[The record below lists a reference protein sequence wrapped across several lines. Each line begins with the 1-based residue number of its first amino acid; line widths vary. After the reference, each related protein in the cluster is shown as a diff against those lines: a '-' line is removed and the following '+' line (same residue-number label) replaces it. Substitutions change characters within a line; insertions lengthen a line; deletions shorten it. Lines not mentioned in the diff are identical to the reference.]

1 MCRSPRITVNAY
13 ERTARRSVPAT
24 FVGYVHLVSQRVL
37 ASFIPPTLSKVNG
50 RVVKMI
56 FGKKKKVKPTSDQ
69 LSIGGEEVVLPS
81 LEIKTVGIAKDEA
94 QGLMIAARQLPGYP
108 VALVLLANAISA
120 RADRILMDYSAQGAV
135 VRYRIDGVWETLP
148 PLDRPTGDAALVVY
162 KKMFG
167 LNPAERRAKQDAKF
181 ATNFKEIDWVILFTS
196 AGVQSGERVLFQ
208 IDTKKPTIKTLN
220 DLGMREPMQES
231 FRGLLNGHKGIV
243 LISGPPG
250 QGLPTSWR
258 IALESA
264 DKYVRDFVSL
274 ENKADPDP
282 EIINVFQNFYELGV
296 GDTPEAQFEKMLLR
310 QPDVLVMP
318 SLVNS
323 YIADRVID
331 LITKLGKHAI
341 TRIVATDAA
350 DAIVKLI
357 TTYKPEAKELIKL
370 LCGVSNQRL
379 VRRLC
384 ERCKQPF
391 QPTPQLLQKLGIPA
405 GRVQKLFQPTIP
417 PPPEQRV
424 DAKGNPIEIEICK
437 KCNGRGYYGRM
448 AIFELLKVDD
458 KMRQAILKSGGN
470 ADAIRQFAKQQGHL
484 GFQEEGI
491 LACALGM
498 TSLQEIQKMM
508 ASK

>member
-1 MCRSPRITVNAY
+1 MV
-13 ERTARRSVPAT
+13 
-24 FVGYVHLVSQRVL
+24 
-37 ASFIPPTLSKVNG
+37 
-50 RVVKMI
+50 
-56 FGKKKKVKPTSDQ
+56 FGKKKKKPAGDQ
-69 LSIGGEEVVLPS
+69 VALGGEDVVVPA
-81 LEIKTVGIAKDEA
+81 LEIKTVGVPKDEA

-108 VALVLLANAISA
+108 IAIILLANAISA

-135 VRYRIDGVWETLP
+135 VRYRVDGVWETLP

-162 KKMFG
+162 KKVFG

-181 ATNFKEIDWVILFTS
+181 ATNFKEIDWVVSFTS
-196 AGVQSGERVLFQ
+196 AGVPSGERVLFQ
-208 IDTKKPTIKTLN
+208 IETKKPMIKTLN
-220 DLGMREPMQES
+220 DMGMREAMQES
-231 FRGLLNGHKGIV
+231 FRGLLNGDQGIV

-250 QGLPTSWR
+250 QGLPTTWR

-264 DKYVRDFVSL
+264 DKFVRDYVSL

-296 GDTPEAQFEKMLLR
+296 GDTPEEQFEKMLLR

-318 SLVNS
+318 SLINS

-331 LITKLGKHAI
+331 QITKLGKHSI
-341 TRIVATDAA
+341 TRMVASDSVDA
-350 DAIVKLI
+350 LI
-357 TTYKPEAKELIKL
+357 KVLSTYKTEAKQILKL
-370 LCGVSNQRL
+370 TSGVLNQRL

-437 KCNGRGYYGRM
+437 RCNGRGYYGRM
-448 AIFELLKVDD
+448 AIFELLTIDD
-458 KMRQAILKSGGN
+458 KMRQAIQKLAGN
-470 ADAIRQFAKQQGHL
+470 PDAIRQFAKQNGHL

-508 ASK
+508 AAKV

>member
-1 MCRSPRITVNAY
+1 MV
-13 ERTARRSVPAT
+13 
-24 FVGYVHLVSQRVL
+24 
-37 ASFIPPTLSKVNG
+37 
-50 RVVKMI
+50 
-56 FGKKKKVKPTSDQ
+56 FGKKKKNPAGDPAT
-69 LSIGGEEVVLPS
+69 LGGEDVVVPP
-81 LEIKTVGIAKDEA
+81 LEIKTVGVPKDEA

-108 VALVLLANAISA
+108 IAIILLANAISA

-135 VRYRIDGVWETLP
+135 VRYRVDGVWETLP
-148 PLDRPTGDAALVVY
+148 PMDRPTGDAALVVY

-181 ATNFKEIDWVILFTS
+181 GTNFKEIDWVVSFTS
-196 AGVQSGERVLFQ
+196 AGVPSGERVLFQ

-220 DLGMREPMQES
+220 DLGMREGMQES
-231 FRGLLNGHKGIV
+231 FRGLLNGDQGIV
-243 LISGPPG
+243 LISGPTG
-250 QGLPTSWR
+250 QGLPTTWR
-258 IALESA
+258 ISLESA
-264 DKYVRDFVSL
+264 DKFVRDYVSL

-296 GDTPEAQFEKMLLR
+296 GDTPEEQFEKMLLR

-318 SLVNS
+318 SLINS

-331 LITKLGKHAI
+331 QITKLHKHSI
-341 TRIVATDAA
+341 TRIVATDSV
-350 DAIVKLI
+350 DA
-357 TTYKPEAKELIKL
+357 LIKL
-370 LCGVSNQRL
+370 LSTYKTEAKQIVKLVSGVLNQRL

-384 ERCKQPF
+384 DRCKQPF

-437 KCNGRGYYGRM
+437 RCNGRGYYGRM
-448 AIFELLKVDD
+448 AIFELLTIDD
-458 KMRQAILKSGGN
+458 KMRQAIVKLAGN
-470 ADAIRQFAKQQGHL
+470 PDAIRQFAKQNGHL

-508 ASK
+508 ATKG

>member
-1 MCRSPRITVNAY
+1 MV
-13 ERTARRSVPAT
+13 
-24 FVGYVHLVSQRVL
+24 
-37 ASFIPPTLSKVNG
+37 
-50 RVVKMI
+50 
-56 FGKKKKVKPTSDQ
+56 FGKKKAKPAGDS
-69 LSIGGEEVVLPS
+69 LSIGGEDVVIPA
-81 LEIKTVGIAKDEA
+81 LEIKTVGVAKDEA

-108 VALVLLANAISA
+108 VALVVLANAISA

-135 VRYRIDGVWETLP
+135 VRYRIDGQWETLP
-148 PLDRPTGDAALVVY
+148 PMDRPTGDAALVVY

-167 LNPAERRAKQDAKF
+167 LNPVERRAKQDAKF
-181 ATNFKEIDWVILFTS
+181 TTNFKNTDWVVTYTS
-196 AGVQSGERVLFQ
+196 AGVPSGERVLFQ
-208 IDTKKPTIKTLN
+208 IDTKKPTIKTLS
-220 DLGMREPMQES
+220 DLGMREAMQET
-231 FRGLLNGHKGIV
+231 FRGILNGDKGIV

-258 IALESA
+258 ISLESA

-274 ENKADPDP
+274 ENKAEPDP
-282 EIINVFQNFYELGV
+282 EIINVSQNFFESGV
-296 GDTPEAQFEKMLLR
+296 GDSPEEQFEKMLLK

-318 SLVNS
+318 SLINS

-331 LITKLGKHAI
+331 QITKLGKHSI
-341 TRIVATDAA
+341 TRMVATDSV
-350 DAIVKLI
+350 DAIIKLLSTYKTEAREIVKL
-357 TTYKPEAKELIKL
+357 LS
-370 LCGVSNQRL
+370 GVLNQRM

-384 ERCKQPF
+384 DKCKQPF

-437 KCNGRGYYGRM
+437 KCNGRGYFGRM
-448 AIFELLKVDD
+448 AIFELLTVDD
-458 KMRQAILKSGGN
+458 KLRQVILKSAGN
-470 ADAIRQFAKQQGHL
+470 PDAIRQFAKQNGHL

-508 ASK
+508 AAK

>member
-1 MCRSPRITVNAY
+1 MV
-13 ERTARRSVPAT
+13 
-24 FVGYVHLVSQRVL
+24 
-37 ASFIPPTLSKVNG
+37 
-50 RVVKMI
+50 
-56 FGKKKKVKPTSDQ
+56 FGKKKAKAASDS
-69 LSIGGEEVVLPS
+69 LSFGGEDVVIPS
-81 LEIKTVGIAKDEA
+81 LEIKTIGIAKDEA

-108 VALVLLANAISA
+108 VALVILANAITS
-120 RADRILMDYSAQGAV
+120 RADRILMDYSAQGAT

-148 PLDRPTGDAALVVY
+148 PVDRPTGDAALVVY

-181 ATNFKEIDWVILFTS
+181 ATNFKDTDWVITFTS
-196 AGVQSGERVLFQ
+196 AGVPSGERVLFQ

-220 DLGMREPMQES
+220 DIGMREAMQET
-231 FRGLLNGHKGIV
+231 FRGMLNADKGIV
-243 LISGPPG
+243 LVSGPPG

-258 IALESA
+258 ISLESA
-264 DKYVRDFVSL
+264 DKFVRDFVSL
-274 ENKADPDP
+274 VNKAEPDP
-282 EIINVFQNFYELGV
+282 EIINVAQNYFEVGV
-296 GDTPEAQFEKMLLR
+296 GESPEEQFEKMLLK

-331 LITKLGKHAI
+331 QINTHGKHSI
-341 TRIVATDAA
+341 TRMVATDAV
-350 DAIVKLI
+350 DAIIKVLTTYKTEAKEIVKL
-357 TTYKPEAKELIKL
+357 LS
-370 LCGVSNQRL
+370 GVLNQRL

-384 ERCKQPF
+384 EKCKQPF

-448 AIFELLKVDD
+448 AIFELLTVDD
-458 KMRQAILKSGGN
+458 KLRQVVIKSAGN
-470 ADAIRQFAKQQGHL
+470 PDAIRQFAKQNGHL

-508 ASK
+508 AAK

>member
-1 MCRSPRITVNAY
+1 MV
-13 ERTARRSVPAT
+13 
-24 FVGYVHLVSQRVL
+24 
-37 ASFIPPTLSKVNG
+37 
-50 RVVKMI
+50 
-56 FGKKKKVKPTSDQ
+56 FGKKKAKPAGDS
-69 LSIGGEEVVLPS
+69 LSFGGDDVVIPP

-108 VALVLLANAISA
+108 VALVVLANAISS

-135 VRYRIDGVWETLP
+135 VRYRIDGVWESLAP
-148 PLDRPTGDAALVVY
+148 MDRPTGDAALVVY

-167 LNPAERRAKQDAKF
+167 LNPVERRAKQDAKF
-181 ATNFKEIDWVILFTS
+181 TTNFKNTDWVVTFTS
-196 AGVQSGERVLFQ
+196 AGVPSGERVLFQ
-208 IDTKKPTIKTLN
+208 IDTKKPTIKTLS
-220 DLGMREPMQES
+220 DLGMRDAMQET
-231 FRGLLNGHKGIV
+231 FRGMLNGDKGIV

-258 IALESA
+258 ISLESA
-264 DKYVRDFVSL
+264 DKFVRDFVSL

-282 EIINVFQNFYELGV
+282 EIINVSQNLFESGV
-296 GDTPEAQFEKMLLR
+296 GDGPEEQFEKMLLK

-318 SLVNS
+318 SLINS

-331 LITKLGKHAI
+331 QITKLGKHSI
-341 TRIVATDAA
+341 TRMVATDSV
-350 DAIVKLI
+350 DAIIKLLSTYKTEAKEIVKL
-357 TTYKPEAKELIKL
+357 LS
-370 LCGVSNQRL
+370 GVLNQRM

-384 ERCKQPF
+384 DKCKQPF

-437 KCNGRGYYGRM
+437 KCNGRGYFGRM
-448 AIFELLKVDD
+448 AIFELLTVDD
-458 KMRQAILKSGGN
+458 KLRQVILKSAGN
-470 ADAIRQFAKQQGHL
+470 PDAIRQFAKQNGHL

-508 ASK
+508 AAK

>member
-1 MCRSPRITVNAY
+1 MV
-13 ERTARRSVPAT
+13 
-24 FVGYVHLVSQRVL
+24 
-37 ASFIPPTLSKVNG
+37 
-50 RVVKMI
+50 
-56 FGKKKKVKPTSDQ
+56 FGKKKAKPAGDS
-69 LSIGGEEVVLPS
+69 LSIGGEDVVIPP
-81 LEIKTVGIAKDEA
+81 LEIKTVGVAKDEA

-108 VALVLLANAISA
+108 VALVVLANAISA

-135 VRYRIDGVWETLP
+135 VRYRIDGQWETLP
-148 PLDRPTGDAALVVY
+148 PMDRPTGDAALVVY

-167 LNPAERRAKQDAKF
+167 LNSVERRAKQDAKF
-181 ATNFKEIDWVILFTS
+181 TTNFKNTDWVVTFTS
-196 AGVQSGERVLFQ
+196 AGVPSGERVLFQ
-208 IDTKKPTIKTLN
+208 IDTKKPTIKTLS
-220 DLGMREPMQES
+220 DLGMREAMQET
-231 FRGLLNGHKGIV
+231 FRGILNGDKGIV

-258 IALESA
+258 ISLESA

-274 ENKADPDP
+274 ENKAEPDP
-282 EIINVFQNFYELGV
+282 EIINVSQNFFESGV
-296 GDTPEAQFEKMLLR
+296 GESPEEQFEKMLLK

-318 SLVNS
+318 SLINS

-331 LITKLGKHAI
+331 QITKLGKHSI
-341 TRIVATDAA
+341 TRMVATDSV
-350 DAIVKLI
+350 DAIIKLLSTYKTEAREIVKL
-357 TTYKPEAKELIKL
+357 LS
-370 LCGVSNQRL
+370 GVLNQRM

-384 ERCKQPF
+384 DKCKQPF

-437 KCNGRGYYGRM
+437 KCNGRGYFGRM
-448 AIFELLKVDD
+448 AIFELLTVDD
-458 KMRQAILKSGGN
+458 KLRQVILKSAGN
-470 ADAIRQFAKQQGHL
+470 PDAIRQFAKQNGHL

-508 ASK
+508 AAK

>member
-1 MCRSPRITVNAY
+1 
-13 ERTARRSVPAT
+13 
-24 FVGYVHLVSQRVL
+24 
-37 ASFIPPTLSKVNG
+37 
-50 RVVKMI
+50 MI
-56 FGKKKKVKPTSDQ
+56 FGRKKAKPTNDP
-69 LSIGGEEVVLPS
+69 LSFGGEDLVLPS
-81 LEIKTVGIAKDEA
+81 LEIKTFGVAKDEA

-108 VALVLLANAISA
+108 VALVVLANAISA
-120 RADRILMDYSAQGAV
+120 RADRILMDYSAQGAL

-148 PLDRPTGDAALVVY
+148 AMDRPTGDAALVVY

-167 LNPAERRAKQDAKF
+167 LIPAERRAKQEAKF
-181 ATNFKEIDWVILFTS
+181 ATNFKDIDWVISFTS

-208 IDTKKPTIKTLN
+208 IDTKKPTIKTLT
-220 DLGMREPMQES
+220 DLGMRDAMQEA
-231 FRGLLNGHKGIV
+231 FRRMLNGDKGIV

-250 QGLPTSWR
+250 QGLPTTWR
-258 IALESA
+258 ISLESA
-264 DKYVRDFVSL
+264 DKYVRDYVSL

-282 EIINVFQNFYELGV
+282 EIINVFQNFFEPGV
-296 GDTPEAQFEKMLLR
+296 GESPEEQFEKMLLR

-318 SLVNS
+318 SLINS

-331 LITKLGKHAI
+331 QITKLGKHSI
-341 TRIVATDAA
+341 TRMVATDSVE
-350 DAIVKLI
+350 AIVKLLG
-357 TTYKPEAKELIKL
+357 TYKTEAKSIVKL
-370 LCGVSNQRL
+370 LSGVLNQRL

-391 QPTPQLLQKLGIPA
+391 QPTPQLLQKLGIPT

-437 KCNGRGYYGRM
+437 KCNGRGYFGRM
-448 AIFELLKVDD
+448 GIFELLTIDD
-458 KMRQAILKSGGN
+458 KMRQVIMKSASN
-470 ADAIRQFAKQQGHL
+470 PDAIRQYAKQQGHL

-491 LACALGM
+491 LACALGL

-508 ASK
+508 AGK

>member
-1 MCRSPRITVNAY
+1 MV
-13 ERTARRSVPAT
+13 
-24 FVGYVHLVSQRVL
+24 
-37 ASFIPPTLSKVNG
+37 
-50 RVVKMI
+50 
-56 FGKKKKVKPTSDQ
+56 FGKKKAKPAADT
-69 LSIGGEEVVLPS
+69 LSFGGEDMVVPPI
-81 LEIKTVGIAKDEA
+81 EIKTVGIPKDEA

-108 VALVLLANAISA
+108 VSLIILANAISS

-135 VRYRIDGVWETLP
+135 ARYRVDGVWETLP
-148 PLDRPTGDAALVVY
+148 PMDRPTGDAALVVY

-181 ATNFKEIDWVILFTS
+181 TTNFKDVDWVVSFAS
-196 AGVQSGERVLFQ
+196 AGVPSGERVLFQ

-220 DLGMREPMQES
+220 DLGMREAMQET
-231 FRGLLNGHKGIV
+231 FRGMLNGDKGIV

-250 QGLPTSWR
+250 QGLPTTWR
-258 IALESA
+258 ISLESA
-264 DKYVRDFVSL
+264 DKFVRDYVSL

-282 EIINVFQNFYELGV
+282 EIINVFQNFYEIGV
-296 GDTPEAQFEKMLLR
+296 GDTPEEQFEKILLR

-318 SLVNS
+318 SLINS

-331 LITKLGKHAI
+331 QITKLGKHSI
-341 TRIVATDAA
+341 TRMVAIDSVDAVIKVLSSYKTEA
-350 DAIVKLI
+350 KQIVKL
-357 TTYKPEAKELIKL
+357 LS
-370 LCGVSNQRL
+370 GVLNQRM

-384 ERCKQPF
+384 DRCKQPF

-437 KCNGRGYYGRM
+437 KCNGRGYHGRM
-448 AIFELLKVDD
+448 AIFELLTIDD
-458 KMRQAILKSGGN
+458 KMRQAILKFAGTPDS
-470 ADAIRQFAKQQGHL
+470 IRQFAKQNGHL

-508 ASK
+508 AAKV

>member
-1 MCRSPRITVNAY
+1 
-13 ERTARRSVPAT
+13 
-24 FVGYVHLVSQRVL
+24 
-37 ASFIPPTLSKVNG
+37 
-50 RVVKMI
+50 MI
-56 FGKKKKVKPTSDQ
+56 FGKKKSKPANDP
-69 LSIGGEEVVLPS
+69 LSFGGEDVVLPS
-81 LEIKTVGIAKDEA
+81 LEIKTIGIGKDEA

-108 VALVLLANAISA
+108 VALVVLANAISA

-148 PLDRPTGDAALVVY
+148 AMDRPTGDAALVVY

-167 LNPAERRAKQDAKF
+167 LIPAERRAKQEARF
-181 ATNFKEIDWVILFTS
+181 ATNFKDVDWVVSFTS

-208 IDTKKPTIKTLN
+208 IDTKKPTIKTLT
-220 DLGMREPMQES
+220 DLGMRDAMQVS
-231 FRGLLNGHKGIV
+231 LRRLLNGDKGIV

-250 QGLPTSWR
+250 QGLPTTWR
-258 IALESA
+258 ISLESA
-264 DKYVRDFVSL
+264 DKYVRDYVSL
-274 ENKADPDP
+274 ENKANADP

-296 GDTPEAQFEKMLLR
+296 GDTPEAQFEKMLLK

-318 SLVNS
+318 TLINS

-331 LITKLGKHAI
+331 QITKLGKHSI
-341 TRIVATDAA
+341 TRMVATDSV
-350 DAIVKLI
+350 DAVVKLLG
-357 TTYKPEAKELIKL
+357 TYKTEAKEIVRL
-370 LCGVSNQRL
+370 LSGVLNQRL

-391 QPTPQLLQKLGIPA
+391 QPSPQLLQKLGIPA

-437 KCNGRGYYGRM
+437 KCNGRGYFGRM
-448 AIFELLKVDD
+448 GIFELLTIDD
-458 KMRQAILKSGGN
+458 KMRQIILKS
-470 ADAIRQFAKQQGHL
+470 ASKPDAIRQFAKQQGHL
-484 GFQEEGI
+484 SFQEEGI

-498 TSLQEIQKMM
+498 TSLQEIQKMV
-508 ASK
+508 SGK

>member
-1 MCRSPRITVNAY
+1 MV
-13 ERTARRSVPAT
+13 
-24 FVGYVHLVSQRVL
+24 
-37 ASFIPPTLSKVNG
+37 
-50 RVVKMI
+50 
-56 FGKKKKVKPTSDQ
+56 FGKKKAKPAGDS
-69 LSIGGEEVVLPS
+69 LSIGGEDVVIPP
-81 LEIKTVGIAKDEA
+81 LEIKTVGVAKDEA

-108 VALVLLANAISA
+108 VALVVLANAISA

-135 VRYRIDGVWETLP
+135 VRYRIDGVWETLAP
-148 PLDRPTGDAALVVY
+148 MDRPTGDAALVVY

-167 LNPAERRAKQDAKF
+167 LNPVERRAKQDAKF
-181 ATNFKEIDWVILFTS
+181 TTNFKNTDWVVTYTS
-196 AGVQSGERVLFQ
+196 AGVPSGERVLFQ
-208 IDTKKPTIKTLN
+208 IDTKKPTIKTLS
-220 DLGMREPMQES
+220 DLGMRDAMQET
-231 FRGLLNGHKGIV
+231 FRGMLNGDKGIV

-258 IALESA
+258 ISLESA

-274 ENKADPDP
+274 ENKAEPDP
-282 EIINVFQNFYELGV
+282 EIINVSQNFFESGV
-296 GDTPEAQFEKMLLR
+296 GESPEEQFEKMLLK

-318 SLVNS
+318 SLINS

-331 LITKLGKHAI
+331 QITKLGKHSI
-341 TRIVATDAA
+341 TRMVATDSV
-350 DAIVKLI
+350 DAIIKLLSTYKTEAREIVKL
-357 TTYKPEAKELIKL
+357 LS
-370 LCGVSNQRL
+370 GVLNQRM

-384 ERCKQPF
+384 DKCKQPF

-437 KCNGRGYYGRM
+437 KCNGRGYFGRM
-448 AIFELLKVDD
+448 AIFELLTVDD
-458 KMRQAILKSGGN
+458 KLRQVILKSAGN
-470 ADAIRQFAKQQGHL
+470 PDAIRQFAKQNGHL

-508 ASK
+508 AAK

>member
-1 MCRSPRITVNAY
+1 MV
-13 ERTARRSVPAT
+13 
-24 FVGYVHLVSQRVL
+24 
-37 ASFIPPTLSKVNG
+37 
-50 RVVKMI
+50 
-56 FGKKKKVKPTSDQ
+56 FGKKKKKPAGDQ
-69 LSIGGEEVVLPS
+69 VALGGEDVVVPA
-81 LEIKTVGIAKDEA
+81 LEIKTVGVPKDEA

-108 VALVLLANAISA
+108 IAIILLANAISA

-135 VRYRIDGVWETLP
+135 VRYRVDGVWETLP

-162 KKMFG
+162 KKVFG

-181 ATNFKEIDWVILFTS
+181 ATNFKEIDWVVSFTS
-196 AGVQSGERVLFQ
+196 AGVPSGERVLFQ
-208 IDTKKPTIKTLN
+208 IETKKPMIKTLN
-220 DLGMREPMQES
+220 DMGMREAMQES
-231 FRGLLNGHKGIV
+231 FRGLLNGDKGIV

-250 QGLPTSWR
+250 QGLPTTWR

-264 DKYVRDFVSL
+264 DKFVRDYVSL

-296 GDTPEAQFEKMLLR
+296 GDTPEEQFEKMLLR

-318 SLVNS
+318 SLINS

-331 LITKLGKHAI
+331 QITKLGKHSI
-341 TRIVATDAA
+341 TRMVASDSVDA
-350 DAIVKLI
+350 LI
-357 TTYKPEAKELIKL
+357 KVLSTYKTEAKQILKL
-370 LCGVSNQRL
+370 TSGVLNQRL

-437 KCNGRGYYGRM
+437 RCNGRGYYGRM
-448 AIFELLKVDD
+448 AIFELLTIDD
-458 KMRQAILKSGGN
+458 KMRQAIQKLAGN
-470 ADAIRQFAKQQGHL
+470 PDAIRQFAKQNGHL

-508 ASK
+508 AAKV

>member
-1 MCRSPRITVNAY
+1 MVFGRKKAKPAGDQVALGG
-13 ERTARRSVPAT
+13 EDVVVPA
-24 FVGYVHLVSQRVL
+24 
-37 ASFIPPTLSKVNG
+37 
-50 RVVKMI
+50 
-56 FGKKKKVKPTSDQ
+56 
-69 LSIGGEEVVLPS
+69 
-81 LEIKTVGIAKDEA
+81 LEIKTVGVPKDEA

-108 VALVLLANAISA
+108 IAIILLANAISA

-135 VRYRIDGVWETLP
+135 VRYRVDGVWETLP

-162 KKMFG
+162 KKVFG
-167 LNPAERRAKQDAKF
+167 LNPAERRAKQDARF
-181 ATNFKEIDWVILFTS
+181 ATNFKEIDWVVSFTS
-196 AGVQSGERVLFQ
+196 AGVPSGERVLFQ
-208 IDTKKPTIKTLN
+208 IETKKPMIKTLN
-220 DLGMREPMQES
+220 DMGMREAMQES
-231 FRGLLNGHKGIV
+231 FRGLLNGDKGIV

-250 QGLPTSWR
+250 QGLPTTWR

-264 DKYVRDFVSL
+264 DKFVRDYVSL

-296 GDTPEAQFEKMLLR
+296 GDTPEEQFEKMLLR

-318 SLVNS
+318 SLINS

-331 LITKLGKHAI
+331 QITKLGKHSI
-341 TRIVATDAA
+341 TRMVASDSVDA
-350 DAIVKLI
+350 LI
-357 TTYKPEAKELIKL
+357 KVLSTYKTEAKQILKL
-370 LCGVSNQRL
+370 TSGVLNQRL

-437 KCNGRGYYGRM
+437 RCNGRGYYGRM
-448 AIFELLKVDD
+448 AIFELLTIDD
-458 KMRQAILKSGGN
+458 KMRQAIQKLAGN
-470 ADAIRQFAKQQGHL
+470 PDAIRQFAKQNGHL

-508 ASK
+508 AAKV

>member
-1 MCRSPRITVNAY
+1 MV
-13 ERTARRSVPAT
+13 
-24 FVGYVHLVSQRVL
+24 
-37 ASFIPPTLSKVNG
+37 
-50 RVVKMI
+50 
-56 FGKKKKVKPTSDQ
+56 FGKKKAKPAGDQ
-69 LSIGGEEVVLPS
+69 LSIGGEDVVIPP
-81 LEIKTVGIAKDEA
+81 LEIKTVGVAKDEA

-108 VALVLLANAISA
+108 VALVVLANAISA

-135 VRYRIDGVWETLP
+135 VRYRIDGVWETLAP
-148 PLDRPTGDAALVVY
+148 MDRPTGDAALVVY

-167 LNPAERRAKQDAKF
+167 LNPVERRAKQDAKF
-181 ATNFKEIDWVILFTS
+181 TTNFKNTDWVVTYTS
-196 AGVQSGERVLFQ
+196 AGVPSGERVLFQ
-208 IDTKKPTIKTLN
+208 IDTKKPTIKTLS
-220 DLGMREPMQES
+220 DLGMRDAMQET
-231 FRGLLNGHKGIV
+231 FRGMLNGDKGIV

-258 IALESA
+258 ISLESA

-274 ENKADPDP
+274 ENKAEPDP
-282 EIINVFQNFYELGV
+282 EIINVSQNFFESGV
-296 GDTPEAQFEKMLLR
+296 GESPEEQFEKMLLK

-318 SLVNS
+318 SLINS

-331 LITKLGKHAI
+331 QITKLGKHSI
-341 TRIVATDAA
+341 TRMVATDSV
-350 DAIVKLI
+350 DAIIKLLSTYKTEAKEIVKL
-357 TTYKPEAKELIKL
+357 LS
-370 LCGVSNQRL
+370 GVLNQRM

-384 ERCKQPF
+384 DKCKQPF

-437 KCNGRGYYGRM
+437 KCNGRGYFGRM
-448 AIFELLKVDD
+448 AIFELLTVDD
-458 KMRQAILKSGGN
+458 KLRQVILKSAGN
-470 ADAIRQFAKQQGHL
+470 PDAIRQFAKQNGHL

-508 ASK
+508 AAK

>member
-1 MCRSPRITVNAY
+1 MV
-13 ERTARRSVPAT
+13 
-24 FVGYVHLVSQRVL
+24 
-37 ASFIPPTLSKVNG
+37 
-50 RVVKMI
+50 
-56 FGKKKKVKPTSDQ
+56 FGKKKAKPASDS
-69 LSIGGEEVVLPS
+69 LSFGGEDVVIPS
-81 LEIKTVGIAKDEA
+81 LEIKTIGIAKDEA

-108 VALVLLANAISA
+108 VALVILANAITS
-120 RADRILMDYSAQGAV
+120 RADRILMDYSAQGAT

-148 PLDRPTGDAALVVY
+148 PVDRPTGDAALVVY

-181 ATNFKEIDWVILFTS
+181 ATNFKDTDWVITFSS
-196 AGVQSGERVLFQ
+196 AGVPSGERVLFQ

-220 DLGMREPMQES
+220 DIGMREAMQET
-231 FRGLLNGHKGIV
+231 FRGMLNGDKGIV
-243 LISGPPG
+243 LVSGPPG

-258 IALESA
+258 ISLESA
-264 DKYVRDFVSL
+264 DKFVRDFVSL
-274 ENKADPDP
+274 VNKAEPDP
-282 EIINVFQNFYELGV
+282 EIINVAQNYFEVGV
-296 GDTPEAQFEKMLLR
+296 GESPEEQFEKMLLK

-318 SLVNS
+318 SFVNS

-331 LITKLGKHAI
+331 QINTHGKHSI
-341 TRIVATDAA
+341 TRMVATDAV
-350 DAIVKLI
+350 DAIIKLL
-357 TTYKPEAKELIKL
+357 TMYKPEAKEIVKL
-370 LCGVSNQRL
+370 LSGVINQRL

-384 ERCKQPF
+384 EKCKQPF
-391 QPTPQLLQKLGIPA
+391 QPTPQLLQKLGIPV

-437 KCNGRGYYGRM
+437 KCNGRGYFGRL
-448 AIFELLKVDD
+448 AIFELLTVDD
-458 KMRQAILKSGGN
+458 KLRQVIMKSAGTP
-470 ADAIRQFAKQQGHL
+470 DAIRQFAKQNGHL

-508 ASK
+508 AAK

>member
-1 MCRSPRITVNAY
+1 MV
-13 ERTARRSVPAT
+13 
-24 FVGYVHLVSQRVL
+24 
-37 ASFIPPTLSKVNG
+37 
-50 RVVKMI
+50 
-56 FGKKKKVKPTSDQ
+56 FGKKKAKPTGDQ
-69 LSIGGEEVVLPS
+69 PTLGGEEIVLPP
-81 LEIKTVGIAKDEA
+81 LEIKTAGIAKDEA

-108 VALVLLANAISA
+108 VAIVLIANAISA

-162 KKMFG
+162 KKVFG

-181 ATNFKEIDWVILFTS
+181 ATNFKEIDWVVNFTS
-196 AGVQSGERVLFQ
+196 AGVPNGERVLFQ

-220 DLGMREPMQES
+220 DLGMRDAMQES
-231 FRGLLNGHKGIV
+231 FRGLLNGDKGIV
-243 LISGPPG
+243 LISGPAG
-250 QGLPTSWR
+250 QGLPTTWR
-258 IALESA
+258 ISLESA
-264 DKYVRDFVSL
+264 DKFVRDFVSL

-282 EIINVFQNFYELGV
+282 EIINVFQNLFEIGV
-296 GDTPEAQFEKMLLR
+296 GDTPDVQFEKILLR

-318 SLVNS
+318 SLISS

-331 LITKLGKHAI
+331 QINREGKHSI
-341 TRIVATDAA
+341 TRMVANDAVDAA
-350 DAIVKLI
+350 IKLLS
-357 TTYKPEAKELIKL
+357 TYKTEAKEIVKVLS
-370 LCGVSNQRL
+370 GVLNQRL

-384 ERCKQPF
+384 DRCKQPF
-391 QPTPQLLQKLGIPA
+391 QPTPQLLQQLGIPA

-437 KCNGRGYYGRM
+437 KCNGRGYFGRM
-448 AIFELLKVDD
+448 AIFELLTIDD
-458 KMRQAILKSGGN
+458 KMRQAIVKSAGN
-470 ADAIRQFAKQQGHL
+470 PDAIRQFAKQNGHL

-491 LACALGM
+491 LACALHM
-498 TSLQEIQKMM
+498 TSLQEIKKMM

>member
-1 MCRSPRITVNAY
+1 MV
-13 ERTARRSVPAT
+13 
-24 FVGYVHLVSQRVL
+24 
-37 ASFIPPTLSKVNG
+37 
-50 RVVKMI
+50 
-56 FGKKKKVKPTSDQ
+56 FGKKKAKPAGDS
-69 LSIGGEEVVLPS
+69 LSIGGEEVVIPP
-81 LEIKTVGIAKDEA
+81 LEIKTVGVAKDEA

-108 VALVLLANAISA
+108 VALVVLANAISA

-135 VRYRIDGVWETLP
+135 VRYRIDGVWETLAP
-148 PLDRPTGDAALVVY
+148 MDRPTGDAALVVY

-167 LNPAERRAKQDAKF
+167 LNPVERRAKQDAKF
-181 ATNFKEIDWVILFTS
+181 TTNFKNTDWVVTYTS
-196 AGVQSGERVLFQ
+196 AGVPSGERVLFQ
-208 IDTKKPTIKTLN
+208 IDTKKPTIKTLS
-220 DLGMREPMQES
+220 DLGMREAMQET
-231 FRGLLNGHKGIV
+231 FRGILNGDKGIV

-258 IALESA
+258 ISLESA

-274 ENKADPDP
+274 ENKAEPDP
-282 EIINVFQNFYELGV
+282 EIINVSQNFFESGV
-296 GDTPEAQFEKMLLR
+296 GESPEEQFEKMLLK

-318 SLVNS
+318 SLINS

-331 LITKLGKHAI
+331 QITKLGKHSI
-341 TRIVATDAA
+341 TRMVATDAV
-350 DAIVKLI
+350 DAIIKLLSTYKTEAREIVKL
-357 TTYKPEAKELIKL
+357 LS
-370 LCGVSNQRL
+370 GVLNQRM

-384 ERCKQPF
+384 DKCKQPF

-437 KCNGRGYYGRM
+437 KCNGRGYFGRM
-448 AIFELLKVDD
+448 AIFELLTVDD
-458 KMRQAILKSGGN
+458 KLRQVILKSAGN
-470 ADAIRQFAKQQGHL
+470 PDAIRQFAKQNGHL

-508 ASK
+508 AAK

>member
-1 MCRSPRITVNAY
+1 MV
-13 ERTARRSVPAT
+13 
-24 FVGYVHLVSQRVL
+24 
-37 ASFIPPTLSKVNG
+37 
-50 RVVKMI
+50 
-56 FGKKKKVKPTSDQ
+56 FGKKKAKPASDS
-69 LSIGGEEVVLPS
+69 LSFGGEDVVIPS
-81 LEIKTVGIAKDEA
+81 LEIKMIGIAKDEA

-108 VALVLLANAISA
+108 VALVILANAITS
-120 RADRILMDYSAQGAV
+120 RADRILMDYSAQGAT

-148 PLDRPTGDAALVVY
+148 PVDRPTGDAALVVY

-181 ATNFKEIDWVILFTS
+181 ATNFKDTDWVITFTS
-196 AGVQSGERVLFQ
+196 AGVPSGERVLFQ

-220 DLGMREPMQES
+220 DIGMREAMQET
-231 FRGLLNGHKGIV
+231 FRGMLNGDKGIV
-243 LISGPPG
+243 LVSGPPG

-258 IALESA
+258 ISLESA
-264 DKYVRDFVSL
+264 DKFVRDFVSL
-274 ENKADPDP
+274 VNKAEPDP
-282 EIINVFQNFYELGV
+282 EIINVAQNYFEVGV
-296 GDTPEAQFEKMLLR
+296 GDSPEEQFEKMLLK

-331 LITKLGKHAI
+331 QINTHGKHSI
-341 TRIVATDAA
+341 TRMVATDAV
-350 DAIVKLI
+350 DAIIKLL
-357 TTYKPEAKELIKL
+357 TTYKPEAKEIVKL
-370 LCGVSNQRL
+370 LSGVLNQRL

-384 ERCKQPF
+384 EKCKQPF

-437 KCNGRGYYGRM
+437 KCNGRGYFGRL
-448 AIFELLKVDD
+448 AIFELLTVDD
-458 KMRQAILKSGGN
+458 KLRKVIMKSAGTP
-470 ADAIRQFAKQQGHL
+470 DAIRQFAKQNGHL

-508 ASK
+508 AAK

>member
-1 MCRSPRITVNAY
+1 MV
-13 ERTARRSVPAT
+13 
-24 FVGYVHLVSQRVL
+24 
-37 ASFIPPTLSKVNG
+37 
-50 RVVKMI
+50 
-56 FGKKKKVKPTSDQ
+56 FGKKKAKPASDS
-69 LSIGGEEVVLPS
+69 LSFGGEDVVIPS
-81 LEIKTVGIAKDEA
+81 LEIKTIGIAKDEA

-108 VALVLLANAISA
+108 VALVVLANAITS
-120 RADRILMDYSAQGAV
+120 RADRILMDYSAQGAT

-148 PLDRPTGDAALVVY
+148 PVDRPTGDAALVVY

-181 ATNFKEIDWVILFTS
+181 ATNFKDTDWVITFTS
-196 AGVQSGERVLFQ
+196 AGVPSGERVLFQ

-220 DLGMREPMQES
+220 DLGMREAMQET
-231 FRGLLNGHKGIV
+231 FRGMLNADKGIV
-243 LISGPPG
+243 LVSAPPG

-258 IALESA
+258 ISLESA
-264 DKYVRDFVSL
+264 DKFVRDFVSL
-274 ENKADPDP
+274 VNKAEPDP
-282 EIINVFQNFYELGV
+282 EIINVSQNYFEVGV
-296 GDTPEAQFEKMLLR
+296 GESPEEQFEKMLLK

-331 LITKLGKHAI
+331 QINTHGKHSI
-341 TRIVATDAA
+341 TRIVATDAV
-350 DAIVKLI
+350 DAIIKLL
-357 TTYKPEAKELIKL
+357 TTYKPEAKEMVKL
-370 LCGVSNQRL
+370 LSGVLNQRL

-384 ERCKQPF
+384 ENCKQPF

-437 KCNGRGYYGRM
+437 KCNGRGYFGRM
-448 AIFELLKVDD
+448 AIFELLTVDN
-458 KMRQAILKSGGN
+458 KLRQVILKSAGTP
-470 ADAIRQFAKQQGHL
+470 DAIRQFAKQNGHL

-508 ASK
+508 AAKS

>member
-1 MCRSPRITVNAY
+1 MV
-13 ERTARRSVPAT
+13 
-24 FVGYVHLVSQRVL
+24 
-37 ASFIPPTLSKVNG
+37 
-50 RVVKMI
+50 
-56 FGKKKKVKPTSDQ
+56 FGKKKAKPTGDQ
-69 LSIGGEEVVLPS
+69 LSIGGEDVVIPP
-81 LEIKTVGIAKDEA
+81 LEIKTVGVAKDEA

-135 VRYRIDGVWETLP
+135 VRYRVDGQWEALP

-167 LNPAERRAKQDAKF
+167 LNPVERRAKQDAKF
-181 ATNFKEIDWVILFTS
+181 TTNFKNTDWVVTYSS
-196 AGVQSGERVLFQ
+196 AGVPSGERVLFQ
-208 IDTKKPTIKTLN
+208 IDTKKPTIKTLS
-220 DLGMREPMQES
+220 DLGMRDAMQET
-231 FRGLLNGHKGIV
+231 FRGMLNGDKGIV

-258 IALESA
+258 VSLESA

-274 ENKADPDP
+274 ENKAEADA
-282 EIINVFQNFYELGV
+282 EIINVSQNLFESGEEE
-296 GDTPEAQFEKMLLR
+296 GPEAKFEKILLK

-331 LITKLGKHAI
+331 QITKLGKHSI
-341 TRIVATDAA
+341 TRMVATDSV
-350 DAIVKLI
+350 DAIIKLLSTYKTEAKEIVKL
-357 TTYKPEAKELIKL
+357 LS
-370 LCGVSNQRL
+370 GVLNQRL
-379 VRRLC
+379 VRSLC
-384 ERCKQPF
+384 DKCKQPF

-448 AIFELLKVDD
+448 AIFELLTVDD
-458 KMRQAILKSGGN
+458 KLRQVILKSAGN
-470 ADAIRQFAKQQGHL
+470 PDAIRQFAKQNGHL

-508 ASK
+508 AAK